1 MTTEPANDPYREALH
16 KLRYG
21 MARATGKTF
30 TADYIV
36 NLIDTTTET
45 TTGQTIGPCD
55 RDHQYARAEAAEA
68 ALQRVRNL
76 HHPVDY
82 YGTLICASCSAYDG
96 QGTCDNSPCGYEHC
110 PTLAA
115 INRTQESP
123 RP

>member
-1 MTTEPANDPYREALH
+1 MTNRYNNLSPRALWH
-16 KLRYG
+16 IQNFDEIDL
-21 MARATGKTF
+21 AEICAT
-30 TADYIV
+30 
-36 NLIDTTTET
+36 
-45 TTGQTIGPCD
+45 Q
-55 RDHQYARAEAAEA
+55 EA
-68 ALQRVRNL
+68 ALERARSL